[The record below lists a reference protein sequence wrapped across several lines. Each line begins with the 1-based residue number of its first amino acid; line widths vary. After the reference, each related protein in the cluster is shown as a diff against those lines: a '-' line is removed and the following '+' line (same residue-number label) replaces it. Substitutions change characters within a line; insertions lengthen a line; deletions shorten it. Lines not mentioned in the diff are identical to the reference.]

1 MSDDAVTARYSALH
15 RLDSP
20 ANRLIRDTIW
30 GREND
35 VGQQSFITPRYLDE
49 LAVRIGLGADD
60 HLLDVGSGTGGPAVH
75 IARRTGCRVTGID
88 VNAVGVDAGTALAEN
103 AGLAARVA
111 FHRGDAAEMPFADA
125 SFDAAL
131 SMNVFNVFPD
141 KRRVL
146 AGLHR
151 VLRPGGTWAFLS
163 GTFGPMDDAT
173 RTAMARGGR
182 VPQHYDSLDGYRQML
197 GETGFVIEE
206 ITEYVADFRVQMT
219 RWHDAYVAHRAV
231 VAAEEGDQQ
240 ADDHIA
246 YFAAYLRLIDGGTA
260 ANHLFITT
268 RPA

>member
-15 RLDSP
+15 QLDSP

-30 GREND
+30 GREHD

-49 LAVRIGLGADD
+49 LVERIGLGADD

-75 IARRTGCRVTGID
+75 IARSTGCRVTGID
-88 VNAVGVDAGTALAEN
+88 INAVGVDTGITLART
-103 AGLAARVA
+103 AGLGGRVD

-131 SMNVFNVFPD
+131 SMNVLNVFPD
-141 KRRVL
+141 KRRVF
-146 AGLHR
+146 AGVQR

-163 GTFGPMDDAT
+163 GTFGAMDDET

-206 ITEYVADFRVQMT
+206 ITEYVADFRVQME
-219 RWHDAYVAHRAV
+219 RWHDAYVAHRSE
-231 VAAEEGDQQ
+231 VAAEEGEQQ

-246 YFAAYLRLIDGGTA
+246 YFAAYLRLIDDGAA
-260 ANHLFITT
+260 ANHLCIT
-268 RPA
+268 RRAE